1 MPCVGVARY
10 LINGF
15 VPWGSRYDFECGCG
29 YATSIDS
36 LGRIFWY
43 FVLSACSSATFLAV
57 LDDDEI
63 MPWLIGPFAL
73 AAIGCFGHEVYK
85 RLSAPEIA

>member
-1 MPCVGVARY
+1 
-10 LINGF
+10 
-15 VPWGSRYDFECGCG
+15 
-29 YATSIDS
+29 
-36 LGRIFWY
+36 
-43 FVLSACSSATFLAV
+43 V